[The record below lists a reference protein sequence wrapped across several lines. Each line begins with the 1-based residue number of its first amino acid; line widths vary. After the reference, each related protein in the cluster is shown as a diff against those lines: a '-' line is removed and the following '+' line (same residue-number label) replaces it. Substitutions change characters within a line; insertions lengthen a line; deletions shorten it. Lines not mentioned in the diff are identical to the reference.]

1 LIIYAYDILVIPP
14 ELADNNTLTH

>member
-1 LIIYAYDILVIPP
+1 LTIYAYDILVIPP